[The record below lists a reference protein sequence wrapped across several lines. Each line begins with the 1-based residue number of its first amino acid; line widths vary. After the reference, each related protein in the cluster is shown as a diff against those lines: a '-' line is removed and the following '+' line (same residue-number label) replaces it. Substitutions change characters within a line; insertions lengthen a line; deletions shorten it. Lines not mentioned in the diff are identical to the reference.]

1 MFIVTPER
9 MRAIEGRAIRELG
22 ISGLVLMERA
32 ALCLAQEVRAAGP
45 RRVMAVCGAGN
56 NGGDAWACARMLHLW
71 NIEVDLLPL
80 CPVET
85 LKGDAR
91 VNAEICLKLGIPLV
105 GLDADFSRYDVI
117 VDGIFGTG
125 LSRAPEGVFAQAI
138 ERINGSGAAVYAV
151 DIPSGID
158 GATGRA
164 LGCAVNADVTVTFQW
179 AKYGHFLYPGA
190 LHAGRLVIADIGIPD
205 PAIWQDAE
213 VLDDAQA
220 EALKPVRP
228 RDAHKNQFGHAL
240 LIAGSRGMAGA
251 AVLAATA
258 CMRAGAGLLTV
269 CAQEGSVMPHIQSRV
284 PAAMCIGLPENGTH
298 AFPTDTRARIEAA
311 LAGRSAVGCGPGLG
325 RTPDRAAA
333 VEAALASDLPAVIDA
348 DGLFHLASAPQWL
361 ERSAPTVLTPHPG
374 EMARLL
380 GRPVSDPVADAQGY
394 ARKHGCVVLLKGAC
408 TVIAAPD
415 GRLTFNVTGTQG
427 MATAGSGDTLTGVI
441 LALLAQGLDA
451 YDAAR
456 LGAYLHAQAGLR
468 AEKLTSTGSMTAE
481 DLANCVR
488 I

>member
-1 MFIVTPER
+1 MHIVTPER
-9 MRAIEGRAIRELG
+9 MRAIEGRAIHELG
-22 ISGLVLMERA
+22 ISGLALMERA
-32 ALCLAQEVRAAGP
+32 ALCLAQEVRAAQP
-45 RRVMAVCGAGN
+45 RRVLAVCGAGN

-71 NIEVDLLPL
+71 GIETELLPL
-80 CPVET
+80 CPVEA

-91 VNAEICLKLGIPLV
+91 ANAEICLKLDMPLAS
-105 GLDADFSRYDVI
+105 LDTDFSRYDVI

-125 LSRAPEGVFAQAI
+125 LSRAPEGVYARAI
-138 ERINGSGAAVYAV
+138 ERINESGAAVYAV
-151 DIPSGID
+151 DFPSGID
-158 GATGRA
+158 GATGRV
-164 LGCAVNADVTVTFQW
+164 LGCAVAADVTVTFQW

-190 LHAGRLVIADIGIPD
+190 LHTGRLFVADIGIPA
-205 PAIWQDAE
+205 PAQWQDAE
-213 VLDDAQA
+213 VMDEALAA
-220 EALKPVRP
+220 ALKPARP

-269 CAQEGSVMPHIQSRV
+269 CAQEDSVMPHIQNRV
-284 PAAMCIGLPENGTH
+284 PAAMCLGLPEDGTH
-298 AFPTDTRARIEAA
+298 AFPADVQARIETA
-311 LAGRSAVGCGPGLG
+311 LSGKSAVGCGCGLG
-325 RTPDRAAA
+325 RSCDRTAAVRAA
-333 VEAALASDLPAVIDA
+333 LGSSLPAVIDA
-348 DGLFHLASAPQWL
+348 DGLFHLAQEPALLRRDAQ
-361 ERSAPTVLTPHPG
+361 TVLTPHPG

-380 GRPVSDPVADAQGY
+380 GRPVRDPVADAQCY
-394 ARKHGCVVLLKGAC
+394 AREHGCVVLLKGAC

-415 GRLTFNVTGTQG
+415 GALTFNTTGTQG
-427 MATAGSGDTLTGVI
+427 MATAGSGDALTGII
-441 LALLAQGLDA
+441 LALLAQGLSA

-468 AEKLTSTGSMTAE
+468 AETQASTGSMTAE

>member
-9 MRAIEGRAIRELG
+9 MRAIEGHAIRELG

-45 RRVMAVCGAGN
+45 RRVLAVCGAGN

-91 VNAEICLKLGIPLV
+91 VNAEICLKLGIPMV

-190 LHAGRLVIADIGIPD
+190 LHAGRLVVADIGIPD
-205 PAIWQDAE
+205 PAKWQDAE

-258 CMRAGAGLLTV
+258 CLRAGAGLLTV

-284 PAAMCIGLPENGTH
+284 PAAMCIGLPEDGTH
-298 AFPTDTRARIEAA
+298 AFPADTRARI
-311 LAGRSAVGCGPGLG
+311 
-325 RTPDRAAA
+325 
-333 VEAALASDLPAVIDA
+333 
-348 DGLFHLASAPQWL
+348 
-361 ERSAPTVLTPHPG
+361 
-374 EMARLL
+374 
-380 GRPVSDPVADAQGY
+380 
-394 ARKHGCVVLLKGAC
+394 
-408 TVIAAPD
+408 
-415 GRLTFNVTGTQG
+415 
-427 MATAGSGDTLTGVI
+427 
-441 LALLAQGLDA
+441 
-451 YDAAR
+451 
-456 LGAYLHAQAGLR
+456 
-468 AEKLTSTGSMTAE
+468 
-481 DLANCVR
+481 
-488 I
+488 

>member
-9 MRAIEGRAIRELG
+9 MREIEGRAIRELG

-32 ALCLAQEVRAAGP
+32 ALCLAQEVRRATP
-45 RRVMAVCGAGN
+45 RRVLAVCGAGN

-71 NIEVDLLPL
+71 GIEADLLPL
-80 CPVET
+80 CPVES

-91 VNAEICLKLGIPLV
+91 VNAEICLKLGMPLV
-105 GLDADFSRYDVI
+105 GLDADFSRYDAI

-138 ERINGSGAAVYAV
+138 ERINASGAAVYAV

-158 GATGRA
+158 GATGRV

-205 PAIWQDAE
+205 PERWQDAE

-258 CMRAGAGLLTV
+258 CMRAGVGLLTV
-269 CAQEGSVMPHIQSRV
+269 CAQEHSVMPHIQCRM
-284 PAAMCIGLPENGTH
+284 PAAMCVGLPEDGTH
-298 AFPTDTRARIEAA
+298 AFPADTRARIGAA
-311 LAGRSAVGCGPGLG
+311 LVGRSAVGCGPGLG

-333 VEAALASDLPAVIDA
+333 VEAALAGDLPAVIDA
-348 DGLFHLASAPQWL
+348 DGLFHVANAPEWL
-361 ERSAPTVLTPHPG
+361 NRNAPTVLTPHPG
-374 EMARLL
+374 EMARLQ
-380 GRPVSDPVADAQGY
+380 GRPVSDPVADAQFY
-394 ARKHGCVVLLKGAC
+394 AREHGCVVLLKGAC

-415 GRLTFNVTGTQG
+415 GRLTFNGIGTQG
-427 MATAGSGDTLTGVI
+427 MATAGSGDALTGVI
-441 LALLAQGLDA
+441 LSLLAQGVDA

-468 AEKLTSTGSMTAE
+468 AEKQTSTGSMTAE

>member
-9 MRAIEGRAIRELG
+9 MRAIEGHAIRELG

-45 RRVMAVCGAGN
+45 RRVLAVCGAGN

-71 NIEVDLLPL
+71 GLEVDLLPL

-91 VNAEICLKLGIPLV
+91 VNAEICLKLGIPMV

-190 LHAGRLVIADIGIPD
+190 LRAGRLVIADIGIPD
-205 PAIWQDAE
+205 PAKWQDAE

-284 PAAMCIGLPENGTH
+284 PAAMCIGLPEDGTH
-298 AFPTDTRARIEAA
+298 VFPADTRARIEAA
-311 LAGRSAVGCGPGLG
+311 LAGRSAVG
-325 RTPDRAAA
+325 
-333 VEAALASDLPAVIDA
+333 
-348 DGLFHLASAPQWL
+348 
-361 ERSAPTVLTPHPG
+361 
-374 EMARLL
+374 
-380 GRPVSDPVADAQGY
+380 
-394 ARKHGCVVLLKGAC
+394 
-408 TVIAAPD
+408 
-415 GRLTFNVTGTQG
+415 
-427 MATAGSGDTLTGVI
+427 
-441 LALLAQGLDA
+441 
-451 YDAAR
+451 
-456 LGAYLHAQAGLR
+456 
-468 AEKLTSTGSMTAE
+468 
-481 DLANCVR
+481 
-488 I
+488 